1 MTDLQQTYYRQ
12 VKNPNP
18 VFTPRK
24 GAGTLKFCEKLMEKA
39 VGFTSRFDFAI
50 HVAHA
55 RSRGL
60 RRRMPP
66 VLRRR
71 AIDALLQGLCFHYDP
86 LANRVQCSITTL
98 AIECGLATE
107 SGAGK
112 LSITRATRA
121 LTFLSELGLITYQ
134 TEYDPLIGCYI
145 PSDITFTPALFAALR
160 EWGWRIPFALGA
172 VLAVVALWLRRQL
185 DETSQQETRA
195 LKEAGSLKG
204 LWRNRRAFI
213 MVLGFT
219 AAGSLCFYTF
229 TTYMQKYLVNTA
241 GMHANVAS
249 GIMTAALFVF
259 MLIQPLIGALSDKI
273 GRRTSMLCF
282 GSLAA
287 IFTVPILSA
296 LQNVSSPYAAFGLV
310 MCALLIVSFYTSISG
325 ILKAEMFPAQVR
337 ALGVG
342 LSYAVANAIFG
353 GSAEYVA
360 LSLKSIGMETAF
372 FWYVTLMAVVAFL
385 VSLMLHRKGKGMR
398 L

>member
-145 PSDITFTPALFAALR
+145 PTDITFTPPQNNPACAGGIRTSEARQYRKKQHHIQKTTSSSTFRCIRFSLF
-160 EWGWRIPFALGA
+160 
-172 VLAVVALWLRRQL
+172 
-185 DETSQQETRA
+185 
-195 LKEAGSLKG
+195 
-204 LWRNRRAFI
+204 
-213 MVLGFT
+213 
-219 AAGSLCFYTF
+219 
-229 TTYMQKYLVNTA
+229 
-241 GMHANVAS
+241 
-249 GIMTAALFVF
+249 
-259 MLIQPLIGALSDKI
+259 LIQNTPH
-273 GRRTSMLCF
+273 RR
-282 GSLAA
+282 G
-287 IFTVPILSA
+287 I
-296 LQNVSSPYAAFGLV
+296 
-310 MCALLIVSFYTSISG
+310 LLIHIKLQGTS
-325 ILKAEMFPAQVR
+325 P
-337 ALGVG
+337 
-342 LSYAVANAIFG
+342 
-353 GSAEYVA
+353 
-360 LSLKSIGMETAF
+360 
-372 FWYVTLMAVVAFL
+372 
-385 VSLMLHRKGKGMR
+385 
-398 L
+398 

>member
-18 VFTPRK
+18 VFTPRE

-145 PSDITFTPALFAALR
+145 PTDITFTLHCLLPSMYQ
-160 EWGWRIPFALGA
+160 
-172 VLAVVALWLRRQL
+172 RRQW
-185 DETSQQETRA
+185 QPRA
-195 LKEAGSLKG
+195 
-204 LWRNRRAFI
+204 
-213 MVLGFT
+213 
-219 AAGSLCFYTF
+219 AAVWNGKT
-229 TTYMQKYLVNTA
+229 N
-241 GMHANVAS
+241 
-249 GIMTAALFVF
+249 
-259 MLIQPLIGALSDKI
+259 
-273 GRRTSMLCF
+273 
-282 GSLAA
+282 
-287 IFTVPILSA
+287 SA
-296 LQNVSSPYAAFGLV
+296 
-310 MCALLIVSFYTSISG
+310 
-325 ILKAEMFPAQVR
+325 
-337 ALGVG
+337 
-342 LSYAVANAIFG
+342 
-353 GSAEYVA
+353 
-360 LSLKSIGMETAF
+360 KSRGWIPWVWMN
-372 FWYVTLMAVVAFL
+372 
-385 VSLMLHRKGKGMR
+385 
-398 L
+398 